1 VYDSWVVSMTLNIE
15 LAELVEMQLMIVAAT
30 GDLTTVGRAYLAGK
44 EALKAEAEAAAKKQ
58 SAAQSGAAP
67 ATA

>member
-1 VYDSWVVSMTLNIE
+1 MTEHIN
-15 LAELVEMQLMIVAAT
+15 LAELVEMQLLIVAGT

-58 SAAQSGAAP
+58 GAAQSGAAP
-67 ATA
+67 VTG